1 MRYSSL
7 NSPRGYT
14 AEDLSA
20 MMIAQIKDL
29 AAGLGYSVTETK
41 KADVIAAFLREQ
53 EAFHA

>member
-20 MMIAQIKDL
+20 MTIAQIKDL